1 MFAGQEAPSGASF
14 PIRLTENNICVR
26 NIKLIIE
33 YDGTGYVGWQWQPN
47 GVSIQ
52 QVLEEALEKIL
63 KEPVRISSSGRTD
76 SGVHAKGMAAAFRT
90 GKNLPLKAFCEGLN
104 SILPP
109 DVAIRDAVEM
119 PEEFHPRIDALGK
132 HYRYTICNAKR
143 RSPLNR
149 LTSWQMRGDLDLE
162 AMRKAALYFVG
173 EKDFAA
179 FRAAKC
185 SAKTT
190 IRRIDSLEI
199 YRDNEFI
206 VIDVKG
212 NGFLR
217 NMVRIIVGTLVEV
230 GRGAMSPDEIPG
242 LIEGRDRIKSGITA
256 PPQGLC
262 LQEVFY

>member
-1 MFAGQEAPSGASF
+1 M
-14 PIRLTENNICVR
+14 R
-26 NIKLIIE
+26 NIKLTIE

-52 QVLEEALEKIL
+52 QVIEAAIEKIL

-76 SGVHAKGMAAAFRT
+76 SGVHARGMAAAFRT
-90 GKNLPLKAFCEGLN
+90 EKNIPLKAFCEGLN

-109 DVAIRDAVEM
+109 DIAVREAVEM
-119 PEEFHPRIDALGK
+119 PQEFHPRKDALGK
-132 HYRYTICNAKR
+132 HYRYTICNSKR

-149 LTSWQMRGDLDLE
+149 LTSWQMRGELDLQ
-162 AMRKAALYFVG
+162 AMRKAAQHFVG
-173 EKDFAA
+173 EKDFAS

-199 YRDNEFI
+199 CRDNDFI

-230 GRGAMSPDEIPG
+230 GRGSMSADEIPG
-242 LIEGRDRIKSGITA
+242 LIEGRDRVKSGITA
-256 PPQGLC
+256 PAQGLC